1 MSPASSTMN
10 TGVARFVASSR
21 ATIRTRFFGRPPA
34 TRGSYA
40 LSRIPKLLTW
50 LTILP
55 MTEEMKRKL
64 DPVPLANRLRPV
76 LLQLNRHLR
85 REVHPLGVTGGQV
98 SLLVS
103 IKRAPGIGVRELA
116 ALEGISPA
124 GMSGHVDRLEKAGLV
139 ERAPGSGGDR
149 RRVGLH
155 VTREGER
162 VLR

>member
-1 MSPASSTMN
+1 
-10 TGVARFVASSR
+10 
-21 ATIRTRFFGRPPA
+21 
-34 TRGSYA
+34 
-40 LSRIPKLLTW
+40 
-50 LTILP
+50 

-64 DPVPLANRLRPV
+64 DAVPLANRLRPV

-162 VLR
+162 VLRLVKSRRTAWLAARLRKLEPEELEAVDRAIEPRAALLEVEE